1 MSYTIE
7 QLDEAVTRA
16 VKREREKWQSTQ
28 VFWTDELGN
37 THPVPVLHRVEWGGS
52 IMVQIERPA
61 PQRSGEQKP

>member
-16 VKREREKWQSTQ
+16 VKREREKWQATQ
-28 VFWTDELGN
+28 VFWCDEHGN
-37 THPVPVLHRVEWGGS
+37 THPVPVLHRAEWGGT

-61 PQRSGEQKP
+61 PQHSGDASA